1 MKDSPMKRPL
11 HILPAACLLVL
22 AACSSEKKEE
32 SRTAPAPTASG
43 PAAPAVDPASA
54 AAITGKAKFS
64 GEKPK
69 RLPISMDAVP
79 NCARQHEK
87 PVLSE
92 EAIAGAGGALANVF
106 VYVKSGLPAGSWPA
120 PSTPVALDQKGCVYM
135 PHVLGVM
142 IGQNLEISNSDPTNH
157 NVHPMPRAN
166 REWNESQPPQ
176 SDKKLKTFDKQEIGI
191 LFKCNVHPWMRA
203 YVSVLPHP
211 FYAVSAEDGSFSIKG
226 LPPGDYTLEAWH
238 EKFGVQE
245 IKIKVEAKELKTA
258 DFTFKG

>member
-1 MKDSPMKRPL
+1 M
-11 HILPAACLLVL
+11 AATTV
-22 AACSSEKKEE
+22 
-32 SRTAPAPTASG
+32 
-43 PAAPAVDPASA
+43 PAAPSVDASTA
-54 AAITGKAKFS
+54 ATIAGKAIFS

-69 RLPISMDAVP
+69 RMPIGMDAVP

-87 PVLSE
+87 PLLSE
-92 EAIAGAGGALANVF
+92 EAIVGAGGALANVF

-120 PSTPVALDQKGCVYM
+120 PSSPVDLDQKGCVYS

-142 IGQNLEISNSDPTNH
+142 VGQGLAISNSDPTNH
-157 NVHPMPRAN
+157 NVHPMPRTN

-176 SDKKLKTFDKQEIGI
+176 SEKKVKTFDRQEIGI

-211 FYAVSAEDGSFSIKG
+211 FFAVTAADGSFSIKG
-226 LPPGDYTLEAWH
+226 LPPGEYTIEAWH

-245 IKIKVEAKELKTA
+245 VKIKVEAKDSKTA
-258 DFTFKG
+258 DFSFKG